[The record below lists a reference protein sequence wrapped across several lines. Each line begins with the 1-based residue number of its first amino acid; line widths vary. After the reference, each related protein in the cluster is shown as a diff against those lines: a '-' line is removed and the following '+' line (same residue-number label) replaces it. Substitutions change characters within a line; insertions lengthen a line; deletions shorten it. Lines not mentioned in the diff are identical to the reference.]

1 LENKI
6 FMFIQL
12 RSIQRSL
19 SRRTCFISLVLLSFV
34 ATSCMGSSNAKDATI
49 TIIGAGRTFPAPLYQ
64 RWFSEYNKQKPN
76 IQVSYQA
83 VGSGAG
89 VEQFTTGTV
98 DFGASDT
105 AMKNEEIKK
114 VKQGVILLPM
124 TAGSIVLAYNL
135 PNAKSGLQL
144 SRKALADI
152 FLGKLKNWND
162 PTIAK
167 LNPGVNLP
175 DSPITVIHRS
185 EDSGTTDVFTKYLSK
200 ISPEWKEK
208 VGEGKAVSWVVG
220 LGGKGNDGVA
230 AQIQQ
235 IEGAIGYVEY
245 IYAKQTKMPTAKPEN
260 KAGKYIESTTESATK
275 ALNTAKLPEN
285 LRVFITDPDQEEAYP
300 LVTYTW
306 MMVYKKYDDAN
317 KANTL
322 KEVLNWALTDGQKY
336 SEELGYVPLPPDALE
351 KVKNAINQIQ
361 A

>member
-1 LENKI
+1 
-6 FMFIQL
+6 MRTQL
-12 RSIQRSL
+12 RPIRRSPF
-19 SRRTCFISLVLLSFV
+19 RQIFFISLVLLSLV
-34 ATSCMGSSNAKDATI
+34 VTSCMGSSNAKDANV
-49 TIIGAGRTFPAPLYQ
+49 TIIGSGGTFPAPLYQ

-105 AMKNEEIKK
+105 AMKDEEIKK
-114 VKQGVILLPM
+114 VKQGVIMLPM
-124 TAGSIVLAYNL
+124 TAGNIVLAYHF

-144 SRKALADI
+144 SRQALADI
-152 FLGKLKNWND
+152 FLGKVKTWND
-162 PTIAK
+162 PAIAK
-167 LNPGVNLP
+167 LNPGVDLP

-185 EDSGTTDVFTKYLSK
+185 EGSGTTDVFTKFLSK
-200 ISPEWKEK
+200 ISPEWKEQ

-220 LGGKGNDGVA
+220 LGGKGNAGVA

-235 IEGAIGYVEY
+235 IDGAIGYVEY
-245 IYAKQTKMPTAKPEN
+245 VYAREAKIPIAKLEN
-260 KAGKYIESTTESATK
+260 KAGKYIEPTTESATK
-275 ALNTAKLPEN
+275 ALDTAKLPEN
-285 LRVFITDPDQEEAYP
+285 LRVFITDPDGEESYP

-306 MMVYKKYDDAN
+306 MMVYKKYDDAT

-322 KEVLNWALTDGQKY
+322 KEVLNWALTDGRKFN
-336 SEELGYVPLPPDALE
+336 EELGYIPLPPEALA
-351 KVKNAINQIQ
+351 KVKKAINQIQ